1 MILKIMTYN
10 ILHIDDNPK
19 NDWNKR
25 KNLISK
31 ILQSEKPDIIGT
43 QECLFTQIKDILS
56 MNSEYGWIGLGR
68 RGGSNDDY
76 MAVFYKEDRFEV
88 LTYNHFWLSDTPQEI
103 ASMSFGNTLPRMV
116 TWVKFFDKKTKHVF
130 YHMNTHFDHI
140 CERSRIQSAH
150 LINEKACELLG
161 ENYPMFLTGDFNCD
175 IESTPYRILTE
186 WGPFTDI
193 WNQAIENINRFIGTK
208 TELHPEPG
216 NERIDWILAK
226 DVSRV
231 ERIKIVKE
239 VPEGE
244 YPSDHFPVIAECK
257 L

>member
-1 MILKIMTYN
+1 
-10 ILHIDDNPK
+10 
-19 NDWNKR
+19 
-25 KNLISK
+25 
-31 ILQSEKPDIIGT
+31 
-43 QECLFTQIKDILS
+43 
-56 MNSEYGWIGLGR
+56 
-68 RGGSNDDY
+68 
-76 MAVFYKEDRFEV
+76 
-88 LTYNHFWLSDTPQEI
+88 
-103 ASMSFGNTLPRMV
+103 
-116 TWVKFFDKKTKHVF
+116 
-130 YHMNTHFDHI
+130 MNTHFDHR

-150 LINEKACELLG
+150 LISEKACERLG
-161 ENYPMFLTGDFNCD
+161 ENYPMFLTGDFSCD

-193 WNQAIENINRFIGTK
+193 CNQAIAIRNRFNGTK
-208 TELHPEPG
+208 TELNNETG